1 MIISTLILVFS
12 SALLIFYMQSVGER
26 ILGREFDREY
36 FRSIVAANR
45 LEFPFVKEAVEQFDV
60 PGDYTRFRMMLRC
73 DFLALTYLLKHTANR
88 RHRYSL
94 EDRVLIWNYKLIS
107 FLMSVRR
114 ALGREEKPA
123 MIQLTRILQYFA
135 NVLGKRVS
143 DAGAG
148 SLFGPDYLLGL

>member
-26 ILGREFDREY
+26 ILGREFDHEY

-88 RHRYSL
+88 RHRYSR
-94 EDRVLIWNYKLIS
+94 EDHVLIWNYKLIS
-107 FLMSVRR
+107 FLMSARR

-143 DAGAG
+143 DAGAE